1 MASEAS
7 GTSPAASGPNTTTTA
22 HTEVAHGGEHHGPT
36 LLGLDASG
44 WVYVGVTIF
53 ILLALFV
60 GKAHKVIANA
70 LDSQI
75 AETKRTLEEAESVRA
90 EAEALLADAKK
101 QQAAS
106 AKDAK
111 ALLAHAETEAAA
123 LLVKAEADAKD
134 MIARRTQMATDKIAA
149 AERAAVADVRAT
161 AASAASAAAA
171 SLIASGHDAKADRSI
186 VDATIASLN

>member
-1 MASEAS
+1 MAAHPAPQ
-7 GTSPAASGPNTTTTA
+7 SPATSA
-22 HTEVAHGGEHHGPT
+22 HTEAAHGGEHHGPK
-36 LLGLDASG
+36 LLGLDAEG
-44 WVYVGVTIF
+44 WVYTGVTIF
-53 ILLALFV
+53 ILLAFVV
-60 GKAHKVIANA
+60 GKVHKVIAGA
-70 LDSQI
+70 LDNQI
-75 AETKRTLEEAESVRA
+75 AETKRTLDEAASVRA

-123 LLVKAEADAKD
+123 LLVKAEADAKE

-161 AASAASAAAA
+161 AANAASAAAA
-171 SLIASGHDAKADRSI
+171 SLIASGHDAKADKSI